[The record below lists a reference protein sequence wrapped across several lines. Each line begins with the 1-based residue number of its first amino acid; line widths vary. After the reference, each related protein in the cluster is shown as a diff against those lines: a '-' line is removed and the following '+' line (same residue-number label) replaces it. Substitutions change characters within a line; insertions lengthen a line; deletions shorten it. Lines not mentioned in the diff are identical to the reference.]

1 MFEEFA
7 GGPLP
12 NGRYPDITLAIF
24 PHLREFIVVR
34 HPDGA
39 GRGYLMSTD
48 AVFNDE
54 YYRAVES
61 EFNSLL
67 REGGNQPF
75 LHLMTPARATGRH
88 PARR

>member
-24 PHLREFIVVR
+24 PHLREFIVVDTR
-34 HPDGA
+34 TEQGEVA
-39 GRGYLMSTD
+39 LMPTD

-54 YYRAVES
+54 YYRAV
-61 EFNSLL
+61 
-67 REGGNQPF
+67 
-75 LHLMTPARATGRH
+75 
-88 PARR
+88 